1 MEDREQR
8 LKEVAGIAAA
18 LERQTGCPAQLL
30 IAQWAIESQWGEKP
44 VGHAGYFGIKRAA
57 RHTKFCVVTTH
68 EVFTPPQ
75 LAAWN
80 RQHSGVPARVTETLP
95 DGRVRVEL
103 DDQFA
108 DYDSL
113 EASCEDYGWLITNGQ
128 PYRIA
133 WAQYQQDK
141 NLNELISTVARKYA
155 TAPQY
160 AEMVEAIAVQS
171 NVINAVTEAN
181 SVPKAT
187 TGLRV

>member
-8 LKEVAGIAAA
+8 LNEVAGIAAA
-18 LERQTGCPAQLL
+18 LEKQSACPAQLL

-57 RHTKFCVVTTH
+57 RHTKFCIVTTH
-68 EVFTPPQ
+68 EVFTPSQ

-80 RQHSGVPARVTETLP
+80 RQHADRLARVNSTLP

-103 DDQFA
+103 DDQSA

-113 EASCEDYGWLITNGQ
+113 EASCQDYAWLITQGV
-128 PYRIA
+128 PYRHA
-133 WAQYQQDK
+133 WRQYQQDR
-141 NLNELISTVARKYA
+141 NLDELIGTVARTYA

-160 AEMVEAIAVQS
+160 AEMAKAIAAQS
-171 NVINAVTEAN
+171 NVVNAVTEGN
-181 SVPKAT
+181 AT
-187 TGLRV
+187 PGTTIGLPA